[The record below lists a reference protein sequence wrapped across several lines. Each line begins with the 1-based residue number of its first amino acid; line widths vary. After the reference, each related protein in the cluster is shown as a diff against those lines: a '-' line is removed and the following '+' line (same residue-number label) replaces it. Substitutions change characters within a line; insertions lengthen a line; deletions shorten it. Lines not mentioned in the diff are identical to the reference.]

1 MAPQLAWIGLG
12 NMGRVS
18 LQLPHPQAPSKSL
31 QRECART
38 SMKKQTLTSPS

>member
-18 LQLPHPQAPSKSL
+18 LSQLIRLSFPHMGQGYVQELGRKG
-31 QRECART
+31 
-38 SMKKQTLTSPS
+38 